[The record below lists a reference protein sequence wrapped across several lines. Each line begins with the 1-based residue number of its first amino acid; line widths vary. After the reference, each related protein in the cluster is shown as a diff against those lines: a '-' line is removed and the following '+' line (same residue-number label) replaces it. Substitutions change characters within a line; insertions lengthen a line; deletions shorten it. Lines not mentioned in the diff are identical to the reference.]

1 MRVGL
6 YARVSTK
13 SQNPETQLIPLREY
27 TKNRGFLDVTEYVD
41 IGISGSKDRR
51 PALDRLM
58 SDAKARRLDVILVWK
73 FDRFARS
80 VRHLVNALEEF
91 RHLSVQFVS
100 ITEQID
106 TASPLGQALFSIVS
120 AIGQLERDLIRE
132 RVKAGLD
139 RARSAGIVLGRRP
152 KEVNVG
158 QVLNSYE
165 QTHSIRQTAAACGLS
180 RALVFR
186 TLKRNA
192 SRQVLVAV

>member
-120 AIGQLERDLIRE
+120 AIGQLEFWLE
-132 RVKAGLD
+132 QHFGPL
-139 RARSAGIVLGRRP
+139 L
-152 KEVNVG
+152 VG
-158 QVLNSYE
+158 PP
-165 QTHSIRQTAAACGLS
+165 
-180 RALVFR
+180 FF
-186 TLKRNA
+186 
-192 SRQVLVAV
+192 